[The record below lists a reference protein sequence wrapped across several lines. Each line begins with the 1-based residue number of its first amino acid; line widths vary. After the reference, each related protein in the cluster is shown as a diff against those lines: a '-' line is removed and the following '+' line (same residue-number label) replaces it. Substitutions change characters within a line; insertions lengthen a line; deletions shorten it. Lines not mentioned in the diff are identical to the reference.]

1 MYDMGAVGG
10 SDGAAAFSFEFSAAG
25 KDMASKR
32 AAPPWQA
39 ISSFR
44 LAWCSALSDTW
55 RSSMS
60 DERNCRW
67 HNTQIRR
74 VASEKLS
81 SRKTAC
87 CGKGGIGID
96 AGAGV
101 VGVGAGT
108 GAGVGKATLGIK

>member
-10 SDGAAAFSFEFSAAG
+10 SDGAAAFSFESSAAG
-25 KDMASKR
+25 KEMASKR

-39 ISSFR
+39 VSSFR
-44 LAWCSALSDTW
+44 LAWCNALSDTW

-81 SRKTAC
+81 RRNTAC
-87 CGKGGIGID
+87 CGKVGIGID
-96 AGAGV
+96 AGA
-101 VGVGAGT
+101 